1 VTCGKEDFMDPVELH
16 AARQPPDTPMGH
28 KPVSLPPEEADQLR
42 AAGWTQAQIAAGKRQ
57 VAQPC
62 RRCGGSGHLPGF
74 RHVDGGRCL
83 RCHAAGIDPKPTTE
97 YAPSVRSQSD
107 GHAAQRGDVKE
118 VESHAAFDG
127 WLAQRP
133 QLAAAVE
140 RAEADIQAWKAWD
153 GCRGT
158 SNGCTTAKPHT
169 PIAWNPFLV
178 ELTRQLRRREP
189 LSDPE
194 VAFYVRRID
203 EISRQAEQAWEREAQ
218 RVPAPE
224 GSVTFTGTVAAIR
237 SQPGY
242 RGRVEAKMLVIG
254 QTADGLGE
262 FRVWCTVPRRSP
274 SLREGDRII
283 LTAELCRSER
293 DASFAFGKRPRLSAP
308 GGAGRWQPKAPSTA
322 AKRRRRRRGVP
333 PAPAG

>member
-1 VTCGKEDFMDPVELH
+1 MDTVEAH
-16 AARQPPDTPMGH
+16 AARQPPDAPMGD
-28 KPVSLPPEEADQLR
+28 KPVSLRPQEADQLR
-42 AAGWTQAQIAAGKRQ
+42 AAGWTEAQIAAGKRQ

-62 RRCGGSGHLPGF
+62 HRCGGSGHLPGF
-74 RHVDGGRCL
+74 RHVDGGRCF

-97 YAPSVRSQSD
+97 YAPSLRSKPD
-107 GHAAQRGDVKE
+107 VHAAQRGDVKE
-118 VESHAAFDG
+118 AELHAAFDG

-133 QLAAAVE
+133 QLAAALE

-153 GCRGT
+153 ACRGT
-158 SNGCTTAKPHT
+158 PNGHTTTKPHT
-169 PIAWNPFLV
+169 PIAWNPYLA

-189 LSDPE
+189 LSDPQ
-194 VAFYVRRID
+194 ADFYVRRIV
-203 EISRQAEQAWEREAQ
+203 EITRQAEQAWEREAQ

-224 GSVTFTGTVAAIR
+224 GTVTFTGTIATIR

-242 RGRVEAKMLVIG
+242 RGRAESKMLVIA

-274 SLREGDRII
+274 LLREGDHIT
-283 LTAELCRSER
+283 LTAQLCRSEG

-308 GGAGRWQPKAPSTA
+308 GRAGRWQPKAPSTA